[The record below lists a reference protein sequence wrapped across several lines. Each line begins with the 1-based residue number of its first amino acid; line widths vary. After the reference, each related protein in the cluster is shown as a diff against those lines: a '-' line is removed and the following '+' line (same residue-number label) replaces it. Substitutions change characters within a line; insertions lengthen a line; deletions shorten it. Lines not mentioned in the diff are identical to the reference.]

1 MDQVDIEIDSQTTV
15 TVMLVSGGY
24 PEAYEKGKTISG
36 FENVQEEIVFHAG
49 AQHSNDEVVTSGGRV
64 MAITALGLDH
74 KEALNK
80 AYNEISKI
88 KFEGMNFRKDLGFD
102 L

>member
-1 MDQVDIEIDSQTTV
+1 
-15 TVMLVSGGY
+15 
-24 PEAYEKGKTISG
+24 
-36 FENVQEEIVFHAG
+36 
-49 AQHSNDEVVTSGGRV
+49 